1 MKFNSTLLALSVA
14 ALFATGTANAA
25 ITGTPSAKLTVQ
37 STITAGTCT
46 AKVTNSAGADATE
59 VNFGDVYKAEL
70 ENKSRVEPLKISFTG
85 CAGVKKAMVS
95 AASGTGGSCSGNNLD
110 GDAYAAGQNTAFELW
125 SGAVDSGLQLNCKT
139 PPAAQAVT
147 ITSGVGEFPMNSR
160 IVIAKDKTIADVGT
174 GSVTAPVTFTVTYQ

>member
-59 VNFGDVYKAEL
+59 VNFGDVYKADL
-70 ENKSRVEPLKISFTG
+70 ENKSRVEPLKISFTWL
-85 CAGVKKAMVS
+85 CRREKSHGV
-95 AASGTGGSCSGNNLD
+95 C
-110 GDAYAAGQNTAFELW
+110 
-125 SGAVDSGLQLNCKT
+125 
-139 PPAAQAVT
+139 
-147 ITSGVGEFPMNSR
+147 GVRYRRLMLR
-160 IVIAKDKTIADVGT
+160 
-174 GSVTAPVTFTVTYQ
+174 

>member
-59 VNFGDVYKAEL
+59 VNFGDVYKADL

-85 CAGVKKAMVS
+85 CAGVKKPWCLRRPVQ
-95 AASGTGGSCSGNNLD
+95 AAHAQVITWTVTLMPPARTPPLS
-110 GDAYAAGQNTAFELW
+110 
-125 SGAVDSGLQLNCKT
+125 SGLARWI
-139 PPAAQAVT
+139 PA
-147 ITSGVGEFPMNSR
+147 FN
-160 IVIAKDKTIADVGT
+160 
-174 GSVTAPVTFTVTYQ
+174 

>member
-25 ITGTPSAKLTVQ
+25 ITGTPSARLTVQ

-59 VNFGDVYKAEL
+59 VNFGDVYKADL

-85 CAGVKKAMVS
+85 CAGVKKVNHAKELQ
-95 AASGTGGSCSGNNLD
+95 AAHAQVITWTVTLIPRARTPPLS
-110 GDAYAAGQNTAFELW
+110 
-125 SGAVDSGLQLNCKT
+125 SGLARWI
-139 PPAAQAVT
+139 PA
-147 ITSGVGEFPMNSR
+147 FN
-160 IVIAKDKTIADVGT
+160 
-174 GSVTAPVTFTVTYQ
+174 